1 MKKLLSLLLALA
13 MLLGYMAF
21 AEDVDYTGV
30 WVLTGAE
37 TSGITMGPTTLALMG
52 MDSVTMTIQADG
64 TVVLSMLGM
73 DDAGTWGLTEGG
85 ILMNDGTVD
94 QLVTYQD
101 EILYMVQGDE
111 VMMFTR
117 EGAAPAIDDT
127 LPAVVVLANVEPA
140 AFEGK
145 WLLTSATVFGIEMA
159 AEELG
164 VYMALELAEGQCLFT
179 GTDETGSLT
188 SEELTY
194 TVEEAEGVGT
204 VMTVGQVDE
213 ATGEMAEVMSLNLL
227 EDGRLYMP
235 MDVEGLT
242 VEYFFTRQVEEA
254 AE

>member
-13 MLLGYMAF
+13 MLLGCMAF

-52 MDSVTMTIQADG
+52 MGGVTLTIQADG

-73 DDAGTWGLTEGG
+73 DDTGTWALTEGG

-94 QLVTYQD
+94 QLLTYQD
-101 EILYMVQGDE
+101 GILYMVQGDE

-117 EGAAPAIDDT
+117 EGAAPAVEDT
-127 LPAVVVLANVEPA
+127 LSAAVVLANVDPS
-140 AFEGK
+140 AFEGQ
-145 WLLTSATVFGIEMA
+145 WLLTTATVFGIEMT

-164 VYMALELAEGQCLFT
+164 VYMALELAEGQCLYT
-179 GTDETGSLT
+179 ATDENGELV
-188 SEELTY
+188 SEALTY
-194 TVEEAEGVGT
+194 TVEEAEGIGT
-204 VMTVGQVDE
+204 VLTVLQPDE
-213 ATGEMAEVMSLNLL
+213 TTGEMMEALALNML
-227 EDGRLYMP
+227 EDGRLYLV
-235 MDVEGLT
+235 MDIDGLT
-242 VEYFFTRQVEEA
+242 LEYFFTRQVEET